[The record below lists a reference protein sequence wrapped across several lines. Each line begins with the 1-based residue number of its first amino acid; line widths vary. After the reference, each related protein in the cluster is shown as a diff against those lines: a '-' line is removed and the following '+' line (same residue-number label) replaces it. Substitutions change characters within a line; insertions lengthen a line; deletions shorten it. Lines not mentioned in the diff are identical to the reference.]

1 MSRNDYRAITLPE
14 GLYARLEQYVKYS
27 NGFYVSVTE
36 VVREALREF
45 LRQDLEE
52 KLQPAT

>member
-1 MSRNDYRAITLPE
+1 MPRDDYRAITLPE
-14 GLYARLEQYVKYS
+14 GLYVRLEKYVQDS

-45 LRQDLEE
+45 LRQNPEDS
-52 KLQPAT
+52 

>member
-1 MSRNDYRAITLPE
+1 MPRDDYRAITLPE
-14 GLYARLEQYVKYS
+14 GLYERLEQYVKDS

-45 LRQDLEE
+45 FRQDLDE
-52 KLQPAT
+52 